1 MNIVGEDNTDIML
14 DENGQPVVDENGDFK
29 IVSGDD
35 CWKQDLRLEA
45 LTGEGELFYE
55 DADGDDAYGFGLV
68 DFTHAE
74 NDEFTQTE
82 IKQRVS
88 GKLSKREYLD
98 QMKTVQDITF
108 ENGVYIDNVTIQKQ
122 NENDEY
128 NMELTTDDVEVESG

>member
-1 MNIVGEDNTDIML
+1 MFGAELSTWIE
-14 DENGQPVVDENGDFK
+14 
-29 IVSGDD
+29 
-35 CWKQDLRLEA
+35 
-45 LTGEGELFYE
+45 TGC
-55 DADGDDAYGFGLV
+55 